1 MTESPSQPV
10 NILLA
15 EDDQIDAKAFLR
27 AMERL
32 RIGNPITVA
41 RDGME
46 AWEILKGGQGRP
58 PFPRPNLVVLDINM
72 PRMNGLELLDR
83 IRDDADLHDTIVFM
97 LTTSNDEADKIDAF
111 NLNVAGYM
119 LKSDVGN
126 SFVRAVELVH
136 NYWRV
141 VELPTGAGK
150 PRAGQAAARHARV
163 GQADTAGVL

>member
-1 MTESPSQPV
+1 V
-10 NILLA
+10 NILLV

-27 AMERL
+27 AMDRL

-83 IRDDADLHDTIVFM
+83 IRDDAELHDTIVFM

-141 VELPTGAGK
+141 VELPTTVRK
-150 PRAGQAAARHARV
+150 PRTVAADARPERVAQAG
-163 GQADTAGVL
+163 TAGVL

>member
-1 MTESPSQPV
+1 MTDSPTRPV
-10 NILLA
+10 NILLV

-27 AMERL
+27 AMEKL

-41 RDGME
+41 RDGLE
-46 AWEILKGGQGRP
+46 AWEILKGGEGRP

-83 IRDDADLHDTIVFM
+83 IRDDAELHDTIVFM
-97 LTTSNDEADKIDAF
+97 LTTSNDEADKIEAF

-141 VELPTGAGK
+141 VEFPDR
-150 PRAGQAAARHARV
+150 PRKARPAPAEAPRDRVQQAH
-163 GQADTAGVL
+163 TAGVL

>member
-1 MTESPSQPV
+1 MTESPTQPV

-126 SFVRAVELVH
+126 SFVRAVELVR

-150 PRAGQAAARHARV
+150 PRPGHAAARHARV